1 MTAQQTQTIRN
12 INDQIEAD
20 CWIASQAA
28 REVAEMD
35 AVSVLYAVEVKIGEG
50 RIELAKAMVE
60 AFRKSQKGN

>member
-28 REVAEMD
+28 REVACLD
-35 AVSVLYAVEVKIGEG
+35 AYSVLLAVEVKIAEG

>member
-1 MTAQQTQTIRN
+1 MTAQQRNTIRD
-12 INDQIEAD
+12 INNQIEAD
-20 CWIASQAA
+20 CWLASQAA

-35 AVSVLYAVEVKIGEG
+35 AYSVLLAVEVKIAEG